1 MCINKILFTNNKK
14 CKENLGKILTMEYV
28 NDKIKIL
35 LDTSSKKW
43 YNFFRKEGVFYG
55 NY

>member
-1 MCINKILFTNNKK
+1 MCINIILFTNNKK
-14 CKENLGKILTMEYV
+14 GKENLGKILTMEYV
-28 NDKIKIL
+28 NDKIKFL
-35 LDTSSKKW
+35 LDVSSKKW